1 MLSHYSTSYDI
12 ISILQKKKKKS
23 TVNYFFLKIYCKNIG
38 ND

>member
-12 ISILQKKKKKS
+12 SILQKNKKKS